1 MQRNARK
8 NRRLFYILLIV
19 SLVIAL
25 FISVII
31 GLIVLVANVVYFFY
45 RGKSPSKSDYAA
57 LNEMPNESQE
67 SALQRDT
74 VKIPCKYCKA
84 LVDPVQDKVC
94 PNCGA
99 PIDLT

>member
-1 MQRNARK
+1 MS
-8 NRRLFYILLIV
+8 LI
-19 SLVIAL
+19 IAL

-31 GLIVLVANVVYFFY
+31 GLVVLVADVVYFFY
-45 RGKSPSKSDYAA
+45 RGKSAGKSDYAG

-67 SALQRDT
+67 PAVQRET
-74 VKIPCKYCKA
+74 IIQREVVKIPCKYCKT
-84 LVDPVQDKVC
+84 LIDPLRDKSC